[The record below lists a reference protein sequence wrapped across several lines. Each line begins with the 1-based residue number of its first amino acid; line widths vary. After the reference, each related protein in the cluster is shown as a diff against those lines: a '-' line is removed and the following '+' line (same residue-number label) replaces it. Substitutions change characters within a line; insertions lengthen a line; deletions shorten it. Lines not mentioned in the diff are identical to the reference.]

1 MKIRTRGLLFDM
13 DGILIS
19 SISSVERSWA
29 LWAKSRNM
37 DVTDVIAS
45 SHGQRALDIVR
56 KLVPPEEV
64 EAEFKRIEDLECLD
78 VEGLQVLD
86 GVKQI
91 LDTIPQK
98 FWTIVTSATERL
110 ARVRLC
116 AGGIPVPESFITSER
131 VRKGK
136 PDPEPYM
143 RGAQLLG
150 LDPLDCLVVEDSA
163 SGARAGK
170 NAGCRVLATLFS
182 HKREELEAADY
193 IVRSLADVSVRV
205 LPGNNELQLEFK
217 DLDEEPTRFP
227 IRSV

>member
-19 SISSVERSWA
+19 SIGSVERSWA
-29 LWAKSRNM
+29 LWAQARNM
-37 DVTDVIAS
+37 DVTEIIAN
-45 SHGQRALDIVR
+45 SHGQRALDIIR

-64 EAEFKRIEDLECLD
+64 DAEFKRIEEIECED
-78 VEGLQVLD
+78 TEGLQVLE
-86 GVKQI
+86 GVKPI

-116 AGGIPVPESFITSER
+116 AGGIPVPENFVTSER

-136 PDPEPYM
+136 PDPEPYVK
-143 RGAQLLG
+143 GAQLLG
-150 LDPLDCLVVEDSA
+150 LDPLDCLVIEDSA

-170 NAGCRVLATLFS
+170 AAGCRVMATLFS
-182 HKREELEAADY
+182 HKKEDLEAADY
-193 IVRSLADVSVRV
+193 VVRSLADVTVRI
-205 LPGNNELQLEFK
+205 LPGNYELQLEFE
-217 DLDEEPTRFP
+217 DLNEEPERFP
-227 IRSV
+227 IRRV

>member
-29 LWAKSRNM
+29 LWAKARNI

-45 SHGQRALDIVR
+45 SHGQRALDIIR

-64 EAEFKRIEDLECLD
+64 ETEFKRIEQIECED
-78 VEGLQVLD
+78 VEGLQVLE

-91 LDTIPQK
+91 LDHIPQK

-116 AGGIPVPESFITSER
+116 AGGIPVPENFITSER
-131 VRKGK
+131 VIKGK
-136 PDPEPYM
+136 PDPEPYV

-170 NAGCRVLATLFS
+170 AAGCRVLATLFS
-182 HKREELEAADY
+182 HKLEDLEAADY
-193 IVRSLADVSVRV
+193 VVRSLSDVSIRV
-205 LPGNNELQLEFK
+205 LPGDHELQLEFEA
-217 DLDEEPTRFP
+217 LNEQPTRLP
-227 IRSV
+227 QRSV